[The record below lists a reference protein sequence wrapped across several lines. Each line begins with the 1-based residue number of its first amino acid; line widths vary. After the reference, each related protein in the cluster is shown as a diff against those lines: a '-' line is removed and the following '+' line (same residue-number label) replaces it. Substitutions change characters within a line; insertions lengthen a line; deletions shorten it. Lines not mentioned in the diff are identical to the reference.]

1 MSMAYAPSAPA
12 TPASRQVRFAVI
24 DQRHEPIEGVR
35 LEFSFDGKA
44 MGSVVTGPRGAT
56 LTVPRQIETIDVRAT
71 HGEKTLT
78 ATIATTELA
87 YTFQFERSLFKSYE
101 PSGARC
107 PDGST
112 GNPCVDCVIDG
123 RPIRICATA

>member
-12 TPASRQVRFAVI
+12 TPASRQLKFAVI
-24 DQRHEPIEGVR
+24 DRRNEPIEGAR
-35 LEFSFDGKA
+35 LEFFLDGEA
-44 MGSVVTGPRGAT
+44 IGSAVTGSHGASI
-56 LTVPRQIETIDVRAT
+56 TVPIEIETIDVRAT
-71 HGEKTLT
+71 HGEATQTVTL
-78 ATIATTELA
+78 AVVQLA
-87 YTFQFERSLFKSYE
+87 HTFQFDRSIFKSFA